1 MSLEMYIVQIT
12 GKYINILVSAG
23 GEFKKANTNIFSPA
37 RLTREFLFA
46 LLFVFFACICICIS
60 IKDRLTSKYPVSKTP
75 LSVWA
80 VAQRLEQ
87 VNCICICICL
97 CIWNQWSSRECQ
109 VAVCIRSR
117 LSTRCRRRK
126 SEEMSVYTLL
136 ELHTTWLTVFSRQR
150 WSSRLPVGPL
160 AAPHQRRAD
169 RNHLL
174 QLHHQPMSVTD
185 LAG

>member
-1 MSLEMYIVQIT
+1 MYIYDTIRYIVQIT

-23 GEFKKANTNIFSPA
+23 GEFKKANTNIFSLA

-87 VNCICICICL
+87 VNCICI
-97 CIWNQWSSRECQ
+97 
-109 VAVCIRSR
+109 
-117 LSTRCRRRK
+117 
-126 SEEMSVYTLL
+126 
-136 ELHTTWLTVFSRQR
+136 
-150 WSSRLPVGPL
+150 
-160 AAPHQRRAD
+160 
-169 RNHLL
+169 
-174 QLHHQPMSVTD
+174 
-185 LAG
+185 